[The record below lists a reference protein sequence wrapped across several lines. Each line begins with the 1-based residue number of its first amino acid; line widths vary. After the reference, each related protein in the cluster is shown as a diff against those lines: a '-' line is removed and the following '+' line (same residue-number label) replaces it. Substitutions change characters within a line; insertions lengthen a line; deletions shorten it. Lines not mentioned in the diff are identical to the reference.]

1 MKIEIKTRME
11 ESRRRSS
18 PGRVLVD
25 RCHSDQAQKPHPCV
39 LQSLPLGSPK
49 TDVKDC
55 LPSLLFSSIT

>member
-39 LQSLPLGSPK
+39 LQSLPLSSPK
-49 TDVKDC
+49 TVVSF
-55 LPSLLFSSIT
+55 LP